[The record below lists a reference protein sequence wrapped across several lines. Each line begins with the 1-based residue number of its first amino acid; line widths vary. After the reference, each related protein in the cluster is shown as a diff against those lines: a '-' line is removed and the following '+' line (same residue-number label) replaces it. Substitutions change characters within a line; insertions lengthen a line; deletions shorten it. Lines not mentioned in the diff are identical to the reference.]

1 MSKSLLRN
9 VGTLAIVLAALTGF
23 VVIPMM
29 SALAIDAPKATQGTT
44 IDLASVQEEVNSLR
58 VEVAKIS
65 RQVNGRNQPSEHP
78 MSEYCQSLSETVRAS
93 GVVPGPCLNLK

>member
-1 MSKSLLRN
+1 MTNTVLRN
-9 VGTLAIVLAALTGF
+9 VGTLALLLVALTGF
-23 VVIPMM
+23 VAIPMT
-29 SALAIDAPKATQGTT
+29 SALAIEPPKTTQGTT
-44 IDLASVQEEVNSLR
+44 IDVASVQEEVNALR
-58 VEVAKIS
+58 AEVAKIS